1 MSIFFLGEQV
11 AVKKEMINKNKS
23 FDQNSNDDDL
33 HEYKTNEND
42 EINNREKNFYVTI
55 EKLDDDIDATN
66 NRRKKTKL

>member
-66 NRRKKTKL
+66 IRRKKTKL